1 MRLLKRLYGKLV
13 AKLNNI
19 DTSKFVIKT
28 KYNEDKTEIGK
39 KIPHTTDLVKK
50 TDYNS
55 KSSELEEKK
64 NKF

>member
-28 KYNEDKTEIGK
+28 KYNADKTELEK
-39 KIPHTTDLVKK
+39 KIPDTNDLVKK

-55 KSSELEEKK
+55 KSSELEKK
-64 NKF
+64 TKF